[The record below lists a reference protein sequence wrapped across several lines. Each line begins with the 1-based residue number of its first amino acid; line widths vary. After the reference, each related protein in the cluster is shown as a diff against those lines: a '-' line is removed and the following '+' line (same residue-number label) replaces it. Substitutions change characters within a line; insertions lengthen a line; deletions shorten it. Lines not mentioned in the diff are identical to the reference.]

1 MKVRGGGCLL
11 LLPPPLLHTSIL
23 SPQHRLMVRQAAALL
38 DAKDPSATTACAMA
52 KRVATD
58 LGFQVRKRV

>member
-1 MKVRGGGCLL
+1 
-11 LLPPPLLHTSIL
+11 
-23 SPQHRLMVRQAAALL
+23 MVRQAAALL

-58 LGFQVRKRV
+58 LGFQVRLCVFWGVGV

>member
-1 MKVRGGGCLL
+1 
-11 LLPPPLLHTSIL
+11 
-23 SPQHRLMVRQAAALL
+23 MVRQAAALL

-58 LGFQVRKRV
+58 LGFQVREWV